1 MLREKFL
8 SLERPGSNLLKH
20 KVHGKPDDTN
30 MVAIALN
37 WGIYISQII
46 CGEKK
51 KCIQL
56 GFKVNHSTVVVC
68 LVFSVIKSCLIGQ
81 SDPLTIEA
89 DF

>member
-51 KCIQL
+51 
-56 GFKVNHSTVVVC
+56 N
-68 LVFSVIKSCLIGQ
+68 
-81 SDPLTIEA
+81 A
-89 DF
+89 YN